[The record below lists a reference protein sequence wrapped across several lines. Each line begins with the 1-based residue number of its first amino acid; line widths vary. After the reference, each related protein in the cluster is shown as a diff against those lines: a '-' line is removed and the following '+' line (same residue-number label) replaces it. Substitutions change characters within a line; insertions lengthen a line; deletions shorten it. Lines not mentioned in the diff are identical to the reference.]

1 MQLETRPKA
10 VKPGHSDRGAQGI
23 LINPSAY
30 RLFSKILL
38 REKTRVRYVEKYIK
52 PFPGCKILDI
62 GCGPADILEYLPD
75 DIGEYSGFDMNQ
87 EYVNFASRR
96 WGDRGEFRCE
106 RVSQSHNKRAHYD
119 IVLANG
125 IVHHLDQEEARQLFM
140 TARTVLK
147 PGGHL
152 VTYDNVYIENQ
163 NWFAKFMNSQDRGKY
178 VRPLEDYTALAGE
191 HFNKVETAIL
201 HDTLRVPYT
210 ILIMRCLTD

>member
-75 DIGEYSGFDMNQ
+75 DIGEYSGFDLNQ

-96 WGDRGEFRCE
+96 WGDRG
-106 RVSQSHNKRAHYD
+106 
-119 IVLANG
+119 
-125 IVHHLDQEEARQLFM
+125 
-140 TARTVLK
+140 
-147 PGGHL
+147 
-152 VTYDNVYIENQ
+152 
-163 NWFAKFMNSQDRGKY
+163 
-178 VRPLEDYTALAGE
+178 
-191 HFNKVETAIL
+191 
-201 HDTLRVPYT
+201 
-210 ILIMRCLTD
+210 